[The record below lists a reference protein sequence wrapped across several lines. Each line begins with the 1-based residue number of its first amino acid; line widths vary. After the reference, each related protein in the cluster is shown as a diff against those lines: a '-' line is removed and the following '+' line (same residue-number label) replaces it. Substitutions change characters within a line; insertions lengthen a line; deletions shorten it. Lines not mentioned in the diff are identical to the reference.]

1 MAFSA
6 PEIWSTPGPRASR
19 STSPGTITDSAPAQS
34 TSRHGTCC
42 SGQTFPQSPGLA
54 AAANNLSRTVTYHV
68 KTAVFEGPLDL
79 LLQLISKHQL
89 EISAIGLTDVVT
101 EYLAFVAEMRELDLE
116 VTSEFLLIAATLVQL
131 KAHSLLPARGE
142 LDLEDELLLLEERDR
157 LLSRLL
163 ACVTF
168 KDVAAVLTRRLQ
180 EANRFVPRTSGI
192 DQVIRVDRDQ
202 AELPID
208 RSGLAAVAL
217 RVFSRKPE
225 EPDLD
230 HLELDLPSVEAAI
243 AELRSRVAEAAL
255 TDFDHLTEHCRRPVE
270 VAAYFLALLEMA
282 RWGLVEVHQRDWLAA
297 IEVRHVGDKDIDLTS
312 EWAS

>member
-1 MAFSA
+1 M
-6 PEIWSTPGPRASR
+6 
-19 STSPGTITDSAPAQS
+19 
-34 TSRHGTCC
+34 
-42 SGQTFPQSPGLA
+42 
-54 AAANNLSRTVTYHV
+54 TYQV

-89 EISAIGLTDVVT
+89 EISAVGLTDVVS
-101 EYLAFVAEMRELDLE
+101 EYIAFLDDMKELDLE

-131 KAHSLLPARGE
+131 KANSLLPGRGE
-142 LDLEDELLLLEERDR
+142 LDLDDELLLLEERDR

-180 EANRFVPRTSGI
+180 DANRLVARTSGL
-192 DQVIRVDRDQ
+192 DQKIASVPVEF
-202 AELPID
+202 ELPVD
-208 RSGLAAVAL
+208 ASGLGEIAL
-217 RVFSRKPE
+217 RVFRRQTE

-230 HLELDLPSVEAAI
+230 HLELDMPSVVSAI
-243 AELRSRVAEAAL
+243 DELRARIADLAL
-255 TDFDHLTEHCRRPVE
+255 SDFETLTEHCERPVE

-282 RWGLVEVHQRDWLAA
+282 RWGLVEVHQNDWLSG
-297 IEVRHVGDKDIDLTS
+297 IQVRYVADGNIDLTS